1 MEAMAVSGDKERGCS
16 GWFGTLSLCPCVWGT
31 LWSLNWFIGWGEG
44 IVAWDCKVCCMNKLG
59 REEWRSPLALQE
71 ISLLVGFVL
80 TIELFLT
87 VLSNFEKEE
96 AAKA

>member
-1 MEAMAVSGDKERGCS
+1 MSKSGG
-16 GWFGTLSLCPCVWGT
+16 
-31 LWSLNWFIGWGEG
+31 
-44 IVAWDCKVCCMNKLG
+44 
-59 REEWRSPLALQE
+59 EEWRSTLALQE
-71 ISLLVGFVL
+71 ISLLVGFAL